1 MCVYRRAAS
10 IANIALYV
18 FLQSLME
25 QSDKQAAILRETG
38 ADAPDNA
45 SRQQLLE
52 ILHSARDP
60 RKKSRRDRVGEEG
73 ENRDG
78 GQNRVGTERSTKG
91 NIAWKNFETYYRT
104 QLPLPP
110 HELDLFLKCLR
121 TPLPVTF
128 RLVLPS
134 GGSEANSQ
142 AVSAFEK
149 RVYDALAAGAGRILP
164 L

>member
-1 MCVYRRAAS
+1 
-10 IANIALYV
+10 
-18 FLQSLME
+18 ME
-25 QSDKQAAILRETG
+25 HSDEQAAILRETG

-45 SRQQLLE
+45 SRQQLLQV
-52 ILHSARDP
+52 LHSARDP

-110 HELDLFLKCLR
+110 HELDLFFKSLR

-134 GGSEANSQ
+134 SGSDANNQ
-142 AVSAFEK
+142 AVKKEFKKKQDEIEK
-149 RVYDALAAGAGRILP
+149 
-164 L
+164 